1 MKKNYFNKI
10 MLGIFAIIISFSL
23 SSVMADEISNDAVVT
38 SLDDEINAI
47 DLDTTAQVSDEP
59 DLIDSQAQDGVY
71 KFSEHKLPYLP
82 FVRFCNNKIIVDS
95 DINNSGV
102 CFSQRS
108 IEIENKMSKAQV
120 LFAGDTVRINE
131 QMEFALIFAGS
142 NTIIDSTING
152 DALIFA
158 QDTVTITK
166 NARINGDIIIY
177 ATNIVVEGDITGS
190 VIGVCNEANVSGKVE
205 NDLRLETQ
213 KVTLSDD
220 SIQGNVYISTTNQDL
235 KLSDNYADATI
246 KYVKNEVKE
255 TFNLKNILLSG
266 IITSL
271 VFAILYIV
279 ISKATKD
286 NLYENTMNKLKNN
299 YSFAVMFGCLFII
312 LVPIAITFLIL
323 LSILGLYCIAIPVMI
338 LLFAYLLV
346 VGLLSTFIV
355 GSTMAYYMSEKY
367 FKDQGTF
374 LKALATFIIYLV
386 LYIFARLPK
395 IGGYITIILVI
406 VALGIVATMLFKKV
420 IKNEEK
426 DKVENVEKENKD

>member
-1 MKKNYFNKI
+1 MRKNYFNKI

-47 DLDTTAQVSDEP
+47 DLDTTAQVSDES

-235 KLSDNYADATI
+235 KLSDSYADATI

-279 ISKATKD
+279 ISKTTKD

-338 LLFAYLLV
+338 VLFAYLLV

-386 LYIFARLPK
+386 LYILARLPK

>member
-1 MKKNYFNKI
+1 MRKNYFNKI

-47 DLDTTAQVSDEP
+47 DLDTTTQVSDEP